1 MENNRGIDLL
11 DDNRGLALQRR
22 LELAAFNAWPA
33 LEQVEEEGII
43 YRFANGYTKRA
54 NSANVLSL
62 NEWWFPKLVAKIERY
77 YSDKGQPSII
87 RIPSFVK
94 AAALDQYLE
103 HSGYQHAS
111 KSLLMTKTLTENH
124 PVTALNK
131 LSAKDWLTCFVQLS
145 QSKLEYHNA
154 HLAILEQI
162 EDETLFAVLEIKGEV
177 VACGI
182 GVIGNNCVG
191 LFDLV
196 CATPFRRK
204 GYAAKLING
213 IHAWAY
219 EKGVRSSYLQVL
231 ASNSAGVGLYQKL
244 DFVEDYYYW
253 YRIKNEPGGCS
264 EQQQHVNK
272 DN

>member
-1 MENNRGIDLL
+1 VKELF
-11 DDNRGLALQRR
+11 LQKQ
-22 LELAAFNAWPA
+22 LELSAFNAWPA
-33 LEQVEEEGII
+33 LEQLEEEGIV

-62 NEWWFPKLVAKIERY
+62 KDWQLPKLVAKIERY
-77 YSDKGQPSII
+77 YSDRGQTSII

-94 AAALDQYLE
+94 AIALDQYLE
-103 HSGYQHAS
+103 RSGYQHTS
-111 KSLLMTKTLTENH
+111 KSLVMTKTLTENTH
-124 PVTALNK
+124 TKTLKK
-131 LSAKDWLTCFVQLS
+131 LSAQDWLSCFVQLS
-145 QSKLEYHNA
+145 QSELEHHNA

-162 EDETLFAVLEIKGEV
+162 KDEALFAVLEISGEA

-182 GVIGNNCVG
+182 GVIGENGVG

-196 CATPFRRK
+196 CAKSCRRK
-204 GYAAKLING
+204 GYAAQLISG

-253 YRIKNEPGGCS
+253 YRVK
-264 EQQQHVNK
+264 K
-272 DN
+272 